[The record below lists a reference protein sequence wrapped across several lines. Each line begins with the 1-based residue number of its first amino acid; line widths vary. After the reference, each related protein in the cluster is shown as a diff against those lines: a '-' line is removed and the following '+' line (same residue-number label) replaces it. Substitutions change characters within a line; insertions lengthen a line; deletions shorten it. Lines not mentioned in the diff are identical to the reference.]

1 MTRTATLTAL
11 LMLAAPPA
19 LAHPHIFIATGVEVL
34 FDTQKQATGLRI
46 RWDYDD
52 FYSMIIIEDRQLDP
66 DFDGALTPEE
76 AALLNGFD
84 MRWDEGFEGD
94 TYALFAGQPLTL
106 GPPQDPQ
113 TTYANGRLTTY
124 HTRSFAAPLDLGQA
138 ELVIQAYDPT
148 YYSAYRIEAAPDLS
162 SGPKGCSATVFE
174 PDPAAADAVL
184 QAALAELEGQ
194 DGAAMDFP
202 PVGAAFADEVRL
214 TCPAQ

>member
-34 FDTQKQATGLRI
+34 FDAQKQATGLRI

-66 DFDGALTPEE
+66 DFDGALTLEE

-113 TTYANGRLTTY
+113 TAYANGRLTTY
-124 HTRSFAAPLDLGQA
+124 HTRSFTAPLDLGQA

-162 SGPKGCSATVFE
+162 SGPNGCSATIFE

-194 DGAAMDFP
+194 DGAEMDFP